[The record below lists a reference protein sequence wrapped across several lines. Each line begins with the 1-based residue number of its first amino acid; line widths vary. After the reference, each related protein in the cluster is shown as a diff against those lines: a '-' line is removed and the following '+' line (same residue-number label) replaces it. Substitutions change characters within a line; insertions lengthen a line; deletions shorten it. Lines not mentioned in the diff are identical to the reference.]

1 MGRIILWGVAGLI
14 IGPLITLALATA
26 AVPIFNI
33 SQMEGAYAMGV
44 VFTLMPL
51 GAVLGA
57 VAGVIWAL
65 LRR

>member
-33 SQMEGAYAMGV
+33 SQMEGAYS
-44 VFTLMPL
+44 
-51 GAVLGA
+51 
-57 VAGVIWAL
+57 
-65 LRR
+65 R